1 MAALPLAGGELK
13 KQAAKLVGASGLI
26 GGDRNL
32 DDAPDIGHMLGYE
45 RAKGPRGR
53 ALVEILKFSG
63 IPKFKKEEWDWR
75 AKRTARQLDPDIAA
89 LHSISLSAA
98 MHMQYKRNRKR
109 YEDEYFGML
118 ITDEDRDSWMKRLGI
133 DWI

>member
-13 KQAAKLVGASGLI
+13 KQAAKLAGVSGLI
-26 GGDRNL
+26 ADRDLDREAVGGL
-32 DDAPDIGHMLGYE
+32 LGYE
-45 RAKGPRGR
+45 RSSGPKGR

-98 MHMQYKRNRKR
+98 MHMQYKRNLQR
-109 YEDEYFGML
+109 YESEYFSSL
-118 ITDEDRDSWMKRLGI
+118 ISEEDRTTWLKRLGI
-133 DWI
+133 DWL